1 MVITD
6 NNKKGLKKD
15 KGFKFL
21 IDYQQA
27 TVYDHV
33 TEKKTFVCL
42 NKSDTPCGGSLYLMT
57 VSLIWQVFYPFL
69 NSLNIMILH
78 IFLNHLTE
86 QAETQPFSIS

>member
-57 VSLIWQVFYPFL
+57 VSLI
-69 NSLNIMILH
+69 
-78 IFLNHLTE
+78 
-86 QAETQPFSIS
+86 